1 MPVGA
6 DSDMRKD
13 IADVLTVLLQDIG
26 HRPVIRDAVLVSAM
40 AQVFAHLATEL
51 GSRHTLSAYVHGVHH
66 YELVTSRCSQ
76 ARGSWQLLAGSRKL
90 GGFRL
95 IDNYK

>member
-6 DSDMRKD
+6 DSDMRKE
-13 IADVLTVLLQDIG
+13 IADALTVLLQDIG
-26 HRPVIRDAVLVSAM
+26 HRPVIRDAVLVSV

-76 ARGSWQLLAGSRKL
+76 ARGSRQLLASRKL
-90 GGFRL
+90 GGFNRL
-95 IDNYK
+95 INNYK